1 MQQRAFKE
9 GAGLLAPFV
18 LLLLGFAVWKLWAPA
33 MAWVPSF
40 TTLLDRPV
48 KKTGFLPFITGL
60 ETAGGDFEGR
70 PVLLAMHHKRGRH
83 SLGYL
88 VIAMQPGQGSIRE
101 QGGLGRPRA
110 PEARTALDQ
119 LEADEGLHVSLDGGW
134 LKARW
139 QPVGFMIFPG
149 HFDHD
154 RWHRVLRAMS
164 VVASSLE
171 AERA

>member
-1 MQQRAFKE
+1 M
-9 GAGLLAPFV
+9 LAPFV

-40 TTLLDRPV
+40 AALLDRPV
-48 KKTGFLPFITGL
+48 QKTGLLPFVTGL
-60 ETAGGDFEGR
+60 ETAGGDFQGR
-70 PVLLAMHHKRGRH
+70 PVLLALHHKRGRN

-101 QGGLGRPRA
+101 QGGLGRPHA

-119 LEADEGLHVSLDGGW
+119 LETDEGLHVSLDGGW

>member
-1 MQQRAFKE
+1 M
-9 GAGLLAPFV
+9 
-18 LLLLGFAVWKLWAPA
+18 WKLWVPA

-40 TTLLDRPV
+40 ATLLDRSV
-48 KKTGFLPFITGL
+48 QKAGFLPFITGL
-60 ETAGGDFEGR
+60 ETAGGDFQGR
-70 PVLLAMHHKRGRH
+70 PVLLALHHKRGR
-83 SLGYL
+83 SGLGYL
-88 VIAMQPGQGSIRE
+88 VIAMQPGRGSIGE
-101 QGGLGRPRA
+101 QGGLDRPRA

-149 HFDHD
+149 RFDHD
-154 RWHRVLRAMS
+154 RWRRVLHAMS